1 MKIIQKKTFSLIELL
16 VTIAVIAILA
26 GLLLPA
32 LNTAREKGRGIAC
45 AANLKQIGIFLLT
58 YADDNNSW
66 GPDGIDTNFH
76 FGGNT
81 FAQLWQDRLMLY
93 YMPDIPVRHV
103 HHAEVKDGRRK
114 IRPIFTCPASGYTES
129 SETDS
134 SLLYRNYG
142 INYHMAAHEK
152 VNSPFQAYA
161 GLRLARLS
169 SPSERSWV
177 ADRGANTKTQLFNLN
192 VFYIQSGAKK
202 DVEGYDIGYRHVNC
216 ANFVF
221 ADGHTASKTFRLTPE
236 SYADYFFS
244 SANKR

>member
-32 LNTAREKGRGIAC
+32 LNAAREKGRGIAC

-76 FGGNT
+76 SGGNT
-81 FAQLWQDRLMLY
+81 FAQLWQDRLMYY
-93 YMPDIPVRHV
+93 YMPNVPVGHV
-103 HHAEVKDGRRK
+103 HHAEIKDGIRK
-114 IRPIFTCPASGYTES
+114 IRPIFVCPASGYAQS
-129 SETDS
+129 ASTDTA
-134 SLLYRNYG
+134 LLYRNYG

-152 VNSPFQAYA
+152 VNSPYQADA
-161 GLRLARLS
+161 GMRASTLT
-169 SPSERSWV
+169 SPSERTWV
-177 ADRGANTKTQLFNLN
+177 ADRGTNIKTQVFSKN
-192 VFYIQSGAKK
+192 VYYIQSGAHKN
-202 DVEGYDIGYRHVNC
+202 VEGYDIGYRHVGL

-221 ADGHTASKTFRLTPE
+221 ADGHTASRTLRQTPE
-236 SYADYFFS
+236 SYMEYFFS
-244 SANKR
+244 SAKRK